1 MKKGGFYMTITLIN
15 PPEMVKPPGLSYGA
29 MGSGRT
35 LFMAGQIGINA
46 QGNLVSDDLVGQFH
60 RALDNLVR
68 VVEEA
73 GGKPEH
79 IVKINLLV
87 LDKDEYKERSKE
99 IGKAYREL
107 MGRHFPAM
115 TLAEVKGLY
124 LDEAKVEIEAVA
136 MLP

>member
-1 MKKGGFYMTITLIN
+1 MTISLIN
-15 PPEMVKPPGLSYGA
+15 PPDMVKPPGFSYGA

-35 LFMAGQIGINA
+35 LFMAGQIGIDA

-60 RALDNLVR
+60 CALGNLVR
-68 VVEEA
+68 VVEDA
-73 GGKPEH
+73 GGKSEH

-136 MLP
+136 ISP